1 MQFNRDF
8 TTLAVTLVGIIF
20 ALSVHE
26 FMHAWTGYR
35 LGDDTARE
43 GGRISFNPLAHIDPF
58 MTIALPVITMLLFGV
73 PILAAKPVPFDPR
86 NVKWDEFGAAI
97 IAFAGPLSN
106 LAMATVSALL
116 VRFIFNDVGFISN
129 ALIIFASLNVSIFV
143 FNMVPIP
150 PLDGSRILY
159 AFSPEP
165 VQRVM
170 EQLESF
176 GLVIVFGLILAVP
189 GFGKILV
196 HIAEN
201 ILLFLL

>member
-1 MQFNRDF
+1 M
-8 TTLAVTLVGIIF
+8 
-20 ALSVHE
+20 
-26 FMHAWTGYR
+26 
-35 LGDDTARE
+35 
-43 GGRISFNPLAHIDPF
+43 AHIDPF

-106 LAMATVSALL
+106 FAMATVSALL